1 MVDLESPFAC
11 CSRKLD
17 GSANSPEDTYQNGH
31 ESNFSRE
38 AKLLWAGSRE
48 NISTPVE
55 AELFS

>member
-1 MVDLESPFAC
+1 MVDFESPFAC
-11 CSRKLD
+11 RSRKFD
-17 GSANSPEDTYQNGH
+17 GTANSPEDTYQNGH

-38 AKLLWAGSRE
+38 AKIQWAGSRE

>member
-11 CSRKLD
+11 RSRKLD
-17 GSANSPEDTYQNGH
+17 GAATSPEEAYQNGH
-31 ESNFSRE
+31 KSNFPRE
-38 AKLLWAGSRE
+38 AKFQWAGPRE

>member
-11 CSRKLD
+11 RSRKLD
-17 GSANSPEDTYQNGH
+17 SAANSSEENDPNGH
-31 ESNFSRE
+31 KSNFSSE
-38 AKLLWAGSRE
+38 AYLPWAGSRE

>member
-17 GSANSPEDTYQNGH
+17 GATNSPQETDQNGYK
-31 ESNFSRE
+31 SNFSRE
-38 AKLLWAGSRE
+38 AQLPWAGSRE
-48 NISTPVE
+48 NISPPVE

>member
-1 MVDLESPFAC
+1 MVDLESQFASR
-11 CSRKLD
+11 SRKFD
-17 GSANSPEDTYQNGH
+17 GAANSPEETENGH

-38 AKLLWAGSRE
+38 AKLPWAGSRE